1 MWRALIRKQQ
11 LKGIKGF
18 TLFELVI
25 VITILLIL
33 AGISVPM
40 YQTFMKTARDTALKD
55 TLFKMRDA
63 IDKYTVDKEEAPQSL
78 EDFVMSNYLRAV
90 PIDPITRQQDWEVE
104 LEEEPAN
111 PNGRRGIKNIYS
123 AASGNAVN
131 GTAYRDF

>member
-78 EDFVMSNYLRAV
+78 EDLVMSNYLRVV
-90 PIDPITRQQDWEVE
+90 PTDPITRQQDWEVE

>member
-78 EDFVMSNYLRAV
+78 EDLVMSNYLRAV